1 MRRRIAVIALMIMAA
16 SGSSLFALSAARRDP
31 TAGADLIAYQ
41 LTLGSTMKRD
51 GDAAELFAN
60 DRTGAAAFESRAV
73 ETIKEYLRQ
82 HGIATE
88 KDSLETKAKVHF
100 TVAFY
105 GHRIEESLCKDLYVF
120 YLTAGGTEQTSKDEF
135 EETWG
140 WSSLSSASSADL
152 ETSLIHELELAL
164 QDFLADRPVVP
175 DKEPLDKP
183 SAQPKTSSGRKPH
196 NARFRR

>member
-1 MRRRIAVIALMIMAA
+1 MRRGIVVMALVMMFA
-16 SGSSLFALSAARRDP
+16 SGSSLFASQVARREP

-51 GDAAELFAN
+51 GDAVELFAN
-60 DRTGAAAFESRAV
+60 DRTFAAFKSRAA

-88 KDSLETKAKVHF
+88 KDSLESKAKVYF
-100 TVAFY
+100 SASFY
-105 GHRIEESLCKDLYVF
+105 GHRIEASSCKDVYVF
-120 YLTAGGTEQTSKDEF
+120 YLNARGTEHTPTDEF
-135 EETWG
+135 EDTWE
-140 WSSLSSASSADL
+140 WSSLNSASAADL
-152 ETSLIHELELAL
+152 ETALIHELELAL
-164 QDFLADRPVVP
+164 QDFLAERPVVP

-183 SAQPKTSSGRKPH
+183 SAQPKASSGRKPH

>member
-1 MRRRIAVIALMIMAA
+1 MRRGIAGVALVMMFA
-16 SGSSLFALSAARRDP
+16 SGSSLFALSEVVRLAP

-51 GDAAELFAN
+51 GDAVELFAN
-60 DRTGAAAFESRAV
+60 GTGAAFESRAA
-73 ETIKEYLRQ
+73 ETIKKYLRQ

-100 TVAFY
+100 SASFY
-105 GHRIEESLCKDLYVF
+105 GHRIEASSCKDVYVF
-120 YLTAGGTEQTSKDEF
+120 YVTARGTEHTPTDEF
-135 EETWG
+135 EDTWE
-140 WSSLSSASSADL
+140 WSSLNSASAADL

-164 QDFLADRPVVP
+164 QDFLAERPVVP
-175 DKEPLDKP
+175 DKESLDKP
-183 SAQPKTSSGRKPH
+183 SAQPKASSGRKPH